1 MSVAP
6 AELVFDVVQEAD
18 GGFVAT
24 CLSEDIITEGD
35 TWDALREHVRE
46 AVQAYHYDSPAPSR
60 IRLHQVRDGLL
71 TLA

>member
-1 MSVAP
+1 MSVTLE
-6 AELVFDVVQEAD
+6 ELVFDVVQEAD

-35 TWDALREHVRE
+35 TWDALRENVRE
-46 AVQAYHYDSPAPSR
+46 AVQAYHYDSPTPSR
-60 IRLHQVRDGLL
+60 IRLHQVRDELL